1 MSSTDRLTARE
12 RQGLG
17 LVADGMG
24 TREIAGRLGISPET
38 ARKHRDNAVARV
50 GKGSQAA
57 AVADLVRERPTAT
70 A

>member
-1 MSSTDRLTARE
+1 MSGLTPRE
-12 RQGLG
+12 REVLG
-17 LVADGMG
+17 LIAEGMG
-24 TREIAGRLGISPET
+24 TREIAARLGITPDT

-57 AVADLVRERPTAT
+57 AVAELVKDPTAT